1 MVDSNRLPFLH
12 QFKPFC
18 ILIIHGT
25 IFHQSRIGFY
35 IRIKEEFIPAICAC
49 LWHHA
54 FCQCY
59 DIATC
64 RTIADCFDNCIVN
77 TFFDICLLI
86 LRYRNS
92 RIWKY
97 DDCLHTTLIK
107 QHIKTGKSFLHCF
120 YILDR
125 HFRLFQQIQSA
136 LPHQLCRVHKATVIA
151 DVHAFFESI
160 PDLTHLLP

>member
-59 DIATC
+59 DIATLWPSSPKGDARSVTGLAIC
-64 RTIADCFDNCIVN
+64 VICDTISSD
-77 TFFDICLLI
+77 T
-86 LRYRNS
+86 Y
-92 RIWKY
+92 
-97 DDCLHTTLIK
+97 
-107 QHIKTGKSFLHCF
+107 FLV
-120 YILDR
+120 
-125 HFRLFQQIQSA
+125 S
-136 LPHQLCRVHKATVIA
+136 P
-151 DVHAFFESI
+151 
-160 PDLTHLLP
+160 